1 LWKFRNDIYHQDN
14 EGTIARYKL
23 EALKR
28 DMDKLWARHIE
39 LLPKLWDFQK
49 QHFDRRQRIVNLR
62 YERKKCWATLAK
74 LYLDDAENNRDGS
87 NSDSDQTDGWGT
99 GVG

>member
-1 LWKFRNDIYHQDN
+1 LWQFRNDIYHQYN

-23 EALKR
+23 EALER

-39 LLPKLWDFQK
+39 LLPILWDFQK
-49 QHFDRRQRIVNLR
+49 QHFNRQQRIVGLR
-62 YERKKCWATLAK
+62 YESKKYWATLAK
-74 LYLDDAENNRDGS
+74 LYLDDAENNRHRSYSEIDET
-87 NSDSDQTDGWGT
+87 NGWRT